1 MTKTRDMQIAE
12 ILEKNFKPKGTV
24 TFIDRDYVGY
34 FTYAELKE
42 MEAEAR
48 KAAKKTKDDAEDK
61 AFAYVYAYYDFDDNG
76 ELQSAHFYS
85 GYPKAE
91 AEYNK
96 LSELENIEVRAI
108 FTR

>member
-1 MTKTRDMQIAE
+1 MEKTRDMQIAE
-12 ILEKNFKPKGTV
+12 ILKKNFKPTGTV
-24 TFIDRDYVGY
+24 AFINMQYAGY
-34 FTYAELKE
+34 FTYNELKK

-85 GYPKAE
+85 GYPKTE
-91 AEYNK
+91 AEYDK
-96 LSELENIEVRAI
+96 LSQFENIDVRAI
-108 FTR
+108 FPR